1 MVIEDD
7 GSITNTETGVN
18 TADDDSGNAPI
29 YDDDTSSWDE
39 AVNGSDTSTDSSS
52 SDSDGVSIGD
62 DGDDNP
68 VASNG
73 ISLDALRSSL
83 SNNLRY
89 GGEPTDRQIQAAEE
103 FGGITVSGQRIG
115 YPDESETTTNDYE
128 GGMPSDH
135 YGDDPDA
142 NNEDGPSVL
151 DGDGDGQVNVPGD
164 DDTQGYRGG
173 EPSDHYGTDPDSNN
187 EDGPNV
193 IDGDG
198 DGQVNVPGPDD
209 STDSGGI
216 NDADPDNSEGATPP
230 NAPRQ
235 PDDRGDGGHEQGIPA
250 QVRAA
255 IEQNPEVAGIVVA
268 LAGLIASQRG
278 GAHAGN

>member
-1 MVIEDD
+1 M
-7 GSITNTETGVN
+7 
-18 TADDDSGNAPI
+18 
-29 YDDDTSSWDE
+29 
-39 AVNGSDTSTDSSS
+39 
-52 SDSDGVSIGD
+52 SIGD
-62 DGDDNP
+62 DSDGDDNP

-115 YPDESETTTNDYE
+115 YPDESETTTDDYE

-142 NNEDGPSVL
+142 NNEDGPNVL
-151 DGDGDGQVNVPGD
+151 
-164 DDTQGYRGG
+164 
-173 EPSDHYGTDPDSNN
+173 
-187 EDGPNV
+187 
-193 IDGDG
+193 DGDG

-209 STDSGGI
+209 STDSGGV

-235 PDDRGDGGHEQGIPA
+235 PDDRGDGGHQQGIPA
-250 QVRAA
+250 QLRAT
-255 IEQNPEVAGIVVA
+255 IEQNPEAVGIVVA